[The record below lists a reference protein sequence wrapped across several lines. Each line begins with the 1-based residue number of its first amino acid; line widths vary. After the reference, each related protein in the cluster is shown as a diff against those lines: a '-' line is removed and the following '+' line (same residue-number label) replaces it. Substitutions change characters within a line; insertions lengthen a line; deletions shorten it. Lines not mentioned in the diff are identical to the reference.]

1 MNESNLTNES
11 TESIERTENAA
22 AAPLEPAT
30 ETVVPNPDTQAAP
43 MSLAGPLLLGVK
55 LPIRVLLGRT
65 QLCLR
70 DVAQLGSGSVVE
82 LDCSPND
89 PVDLIVNDKVIAH
102 GEVVVVGGN
111 YGVRITRIAGVA
123 DQGDRQGHSDLLN
136 LSERVRQ

>member
-1 MNESNLTNES
+1 MNESN
-11 TESIERTENAA
+11 ESIEQTENTEQSPEAMS
-22 AAPLEPAT
+22 PEPASP
-30 ETVVPNPDTQAAP
+30 V
-43 MSLAGPLLLGVK
+43 SHAGPLLLGVK

-89 PVDLIVNDKVIAH
+89 PVEVIVNDKTIAH

-111 YGVRITRIAGVA
+111 YGVRITRIAGPA
-123 DQGDRQGHSDLLN
+123 EKGEAEGQSELLN
-136 LSERVRQ
+136 LSESLKG

>member
-1 MNESNLTNES
+1 MSESNVTNESNEG
-11 TESIERTENAA
+11 IERTENAA
-22 AAPLEPAT
+22 AAPLESVT
-30 ETVVPNPDTQAAP
+30 DTVVMSPDSPASP

-89 PVDLIVNDKVIAH
+89 PVDVIVNDKVIAH

-111 YGVRITRIAGVA
+111 YGVRITQIAGAA
-123 DQGDRQGHSDLLN
+123 DKRDMDGHTDLLN

>member
-1 MNESNLTNES
+1 MSESNESLEQ
-11 TESIERTENAA
+11 TENTEQS
-22 AAPLEPAT
+22 PEVMSPEPASS
-30 ETVVPNPDTQAAP
+30 VSHAA
-43 MSLAGPLLLGVK
+43 PLLLGVK

-89 PVDLIVNDKVIAH
+89 PVEVIVNDKIIAH

-111 YGVRITRIAGVA
+111 YGVRITRIEGVA
-123 DQGDRQGHSDLLN
+123 SSGQQVGQNELLN
-136 LSERVRQ
+136 LSEGLKG

>member
-1 MNESNLTNES
+1 MSESNESLEQTDNTEQAGLES
-11 TESIERTENAA
+11 
-22 AAPLEPAT
+22 AT
-30 ETVVPNPDTQAAP
+30 ETSGISPESPASSVSHAA
-43 MSLAGPLLLGVK
+43 PLLLGVK

-89 PVDLIVNDKVIAH
+89 PVEVIVNDKVIAH

-111 YGVRITRIAGVA
+111 YGVRITRIAGGA
-123 DQGDRQGHSDLLN
+123 DKPEVERHSELLN
-136 LSERVRQ
+136 LSERLRG

>member
-1 MNESNLTNES
+1 MNESNES
-11 TESIERTENAA
+11 LEQSENADGTIGMSTDAMNSDSPASSLSFA
-22 AAPLEPAT
+22 A
-30 ETVVPNPDTQAAP
+30 
-43 MSLAGPLLLGVK
+43 PLLLGVK

-89 PVDLIVNDKVIAH
+89 PVEVIVNDRVIAH

-111 YGVRITRIAGVA
+111 YGVRVTRIAG
-123 DQGDRQGHSDLLN
+123 QSDKPKLEGQNELLN
-136 LSERVRQ
+136 LSERLRG

>member
-1 MNESNLTNES
+1 MSESNEGIEQIENTEPAQ
-11 TESIERTENAA
+11 TESG
-22 AAPLEPAT
+22 T
-30 ETVVPNPDTQAAP
+30 ETSGISGDSPASTVSHAA
-43 MSLAGPLLLGVK
+43 PLLLGVK

-89 PVDLIVNDKVIAH
+89 PVEVIVNDKVIAH

-111 YGVRITRIAGVA
+111 YGVRITRIAGAA
-123 DQGDRQGHSDLLN
+123 DKPELEGHSELLN
-136 LSERVRQ
+136 FSEKLRG

>member
-1 MNESNLTNES
+1 MNESNES
-11 TESIERTENAA
+11 LEQTENAEGTIGMSTDA
-22 AAPLEPAT
+22 MNSDSPASSL
-30 ETVVPNPDTQAAP
+30 
-43 MSLAGPLLLGVK
+43 SLAAPLLLGVK

-89 PVDLIVNDKVIAH
+89 PVEVMVNDKVIAH

-111 YGVRITRIAGVA
+111 YGVRVTRIAGPV
-123 DQGDRQGHSDLLN
+123 DKPELEGQNELLN
-136 LSERVRQ
+136 LSERLRG

>member
-1 MNESNLTNES
+1 MNDSN
-11 TESIERTENAA
+11 ESIEQTENSEQ
-22 AAPLEPAT
+22 APLESQS
-30 ETVVPNPDTQAAP
+30 ETAVVNPDSTAP
-43 MSLAGPLLLGVK
+43 AVSQAGPLLLGVK

-89 PVDLIVNDKVIAH
+89 PVEVIVNDKVIAH

-111 YGVRITRIAGVA
+111 YGVRITRIAGPA
-123 DQGDRQGHSDLLN
+123 DKSEPEGQSELLN
-136 LSERVRQ
+136 LSESLKG

>member
-1 MNESNLTNES
+1 MNESNES
-11 TESIERTENAA
+11 LEQTENAGGTIGMTTDAMNSDSPASSLSFA
-22 AAPLEPAT
+22 A
-30 ETVVPNPDTQAAP
+30 
-43 MSLAGPLLLGVK
+43 PLLLGVK

-89 PVDLIVNDKVIAH
+89 PVEVIVNDRVIAH

-111 YGVRITRIAGVA
+111 YGVRVTRIAG
-123 DQGDRQGHSDLLN
+123 QSDKPELEGQNELLN
-136 LSERVRQ
+136 LSERLRG

>member
-1 MNESNLTNES
+1 MSESNEGIEQIDNTEPAQ
-11 TESIERTENAA
+11 TESG
-22 AAPLEPAT
+22 T
-30 ETVVPNPDTQAAP
+30 ETSGISADSPVSTVSHAA
-43 MSLAGPLLLGVK
+43 PLLLGVK

-89 PVDLIVNDKVIAH
+89 PVEVIVNDKVIAH

-111 YGVRITRIAGVA
+111 YGVRITRIAGAA
-123 DQGDRQGHSDLLN
+123 DKPELEGHSGLLN
-136 LSERVRQ
+136 FSEKLRG